1 MRYIDFNLD
10 PIVYMSFSKECT
22 EGLLGGCNLKTEPLI
37 IRYKKLTRKKSTYF
51 ANWSQA
57 HLSATFFFHR
67 NIVVSTIRSF
77 VHVNIQQGTAQI
89 LLRKDCEPLR
99 AVACHP
105 RKPVV
110 AMANEMGDLK
120 LWDYNDKVL
129 IYSKVFE
136 AEKNIKCLTFDPQG
150 ISSIS
155 AFWWALLLH
164 EHTILHRIPWRKV
177 TLCCFSLS
185 RIIPGSRHWHWNR
198 SHTELQNFTKWF
210 IAVSSVHPRQHPS
223 HYFLWRLTVSCHCG
237 KQTEHC

>member
-10 PIVYMSFSKECT
+10 PIVYMSFSKECA

-37 IRYKKLTRKKSTYF
+37 IRYKKTTKKKVNLFCKLKPS
-51 ANWSQA
+51 SS
-57 HLSATFFFHR
+57 LCDFFFSHR

-99 AVACHP
+99 VVACHP
-105 RKPVV
+105 RKPIV

-150 ISSIS
+150 KHQCLLMGSSS
-155 AFWWALLLH
+155 A
-164 EHTILHRIPWRKV
+164 
-177 TLCCFSLS
+177 
-185 RIIPGSRHWHWNR
+185 
-198 SHTELQNFTKWF
+198 
-210 IAVSSVHPRQHPS
+210 
-223 HYFLWRLTVSCHCG
+223 
-237 KQTEHC
+237 

>member
-37 IRYKKLTRKKSTYF
+37 IRYQKTNKKSQLILQIEAKLISLRLF
-51 ANWSQA
+51 
-57 HLSATFFFHR
+57 LFLHR

-105 RKPVV
+105 RKPIV

-150 ISSIS
+150 KHQCLLMGS
-155 AFWWALLLH
+155 APAWIHNLTLHSVTQSNALL
-164 EHTILHRIPWRKV
+164 
-177 TLCCFSLS
+177 FLS
-185 RIIPGSRHWHWNR
+185 EQDYTW
-198 SHTELQNFTKWF
+198 Q
-210 IAVSSVHPRQHPS
+210 
-223 HYFLWRLTVSCHCG
+223 
-237 KQTEHC
+237 